1 MPPCLP
7 IIKNVVP
14 EIKFPFQE
22 ARMFGTKF
30 RYIVL
35 TVKHCFSSG
44 HLIYN
49 LDNLP
54 RSNKHQ
60 LL

>member
-35 TVKHCFSSG
+35 TVKHCFSS
-44 HLIYN
+44 YYK
-49 LDNLP
+49 
-54 RSNKHQ
+54 RQ
-60 LL
+60 LLPGVFE